1 MYMRTV
7 HRKILS
13 ATALFA
19 MPLQALNADEPLSI
33 STPDAPPAECEAYV
47 AYDRDRKMPGYLLP
61 TSAGAR
67 TCIPFSTVAAK
78 PPQDYRGDF
87 YVDEFSDA
95 KLREKW
101 ATCKQDQACKDRVLK
116 QVNARK
122 PPNKEFGTTD
132 PQHIH
137 LLGKVAD
144 EGEVDLRK
152 IRRPAFFGAA
162 PYHEPIAGLDSRT
175 HTVEFT
181 APRDPHE
188 QIHKQMTGSVK
199 LRGWYIRGAGV
210 DDGRGGRRRALII
223 MTGGGGTRIAAI
235 SHPKDEL
242 YRIETDGKTRIN
254 SFPNATSGS
263 SGQQLWRTLA
273 TVINEAGFDVL
284 LYDRRGVGLS
294 SGYVDTNT
302 VQQGRDLLAIIAALR
317 TGDGVRALTPEGK
330 IHRGPAALQAVHG
343 GSPDAGAPVL
353 LLGNSRGTMASGW
366 AMTMNFDKD
375 CTYDLPQVTCGEP
388 VRDASLKG
396 AILLAEFSSGPGY
409 VMRDPSEEDEG
420 RGLGRDRPLFIGAA
434 AVEQNIVFFPSSA
447 ILAGMDKWPAAFFA
461 RGLWDYAAALE
472 GTMDSYSRVRGPKE
486 LVVVRAPHPYE
497 TWPAVEQQ
505 RVHERIVA
513 FARAVTQQKGS
524 VEGGR
529 PWTNMKELVAT
540 TSDVWEPSTK
550 PTVQ

>member
-1 MYMRTV
+1 MRSA
-7 HRKILS
+7 HQKILS

-19 MPLQALNADEPLSI
+19 MPLQALNADEPRS
-33 STPDAPPAECEAYV
+33 SSRPPAPSPECEAYV
-47 AYDRDRKMPGYLLP
+47 AYDRDRTMPGYLLP
-61 TSAGAR
+61 TSAGAK
-67 TCIPFSTVAAK
+67 TCIPFSTVAAQ
-78 PPQDYRGDF
+78 PPKDYRGDF
-87 YVDEFSDA
+87 YVAEFSDA

-101 ATCKQDQACKDRVLK
+101 ATCKQDKVCRERVLT
-116 QVNARK
+116 QINARK
-122 PPNKEFGTTD
+122 PPNKEHGTTD
-132 PQHIH
+132 PQHVH
-137 LLGKVAD
+137 LLGKLSGD
-144 EGEVDLRK
+144 SEVDLRT

-162 PYHEPIAGLDSRT
+162 PYHEPIAALDSRT
-175 HTVEFT
+175 YTVEFT
-181 APRDPHE
+181 APRDSHE
-188 QIHKQMTGSVK
+188 EIHRKMTGSVK
-199 LRGWYIRGAGV
+199 LRGWYVRGAGV
-210 DDGRGGRRRALII
+210 EDGKGNRRRTLIV

-254 SFPNATSGS
+254 SFPNATTGA
-263 SGQQLWRTLA
+263 SGQHLWRTLA
-273 TVINEAGFDVL
+273 TILNDAGFDVL
-284 LYDRRGVGLS
+284 LHDRRGVGVS

-302 VQQGRDLLAIIAALR
+302 LQQGRDLLAMLAALR
-317 TGDGVRALTPEGK
+317 TGDGVRVLTPEGK
-330 IHRGPAALQAVHG
+330 LHQGRAAVDAVHG
-343 GSPDAGAPVL
+343 GHDATVPVL

-375 CTYDLPQVTCGEP
+375 CTYDLPQVTCRGP
-388 VRDASLKG
+388 TRDSSLKG
-396 AILLAEFSSGPGY
+396 AILLAEFTSGPGY

-420 RGLGRDRPLFIGAA
+420 RGLGRDRPLFIGAS

-497 TWPAVEQQ
+497 TWPAIEQQ
-505 RVHERIVA
+505 RVQERIVA
-513 FARAVTQQKGS
+513 FARAVTQQKGR